1 MESEQD
7 WNPKNKTEKDS
18 VAACGNQTDDR
29 NLAAATV
36 LKNACPSHLLYCL
49 VTSASTALISVLHEG
64 ERKSGTFNG
73 TVSGTLEQNG
83 GKHQQQI
90 HNSDTNRIQK
100 SDTNRIQI
108 GYKGV
113 PWRAMA
119 CHANLKPK
127 GKVWHGHV

>member
-7 WNPKNKTEKDS
+7 WNPKNKTDKDS
-18 VAACGNQTDDR
+18 VAASGNQKDDR
-29 NLAAATV
+29 NLAAATG

-83 GKHQQQI
+83 GKHKQQI
-90 HNSDTNRIQK
+90 NK
-100 SDTNRIQI
+100 SIQI
-108 GYKGV
+108 GYESDI
-113 PWRAMA
+113 RA
-119 CHANLKPK
+119 CHANLRKPK
-127 GKVWHGHV
+127 GKV